1 MGGIH
6 RKVNAVSYAATGSSG
21 GSFLPLL
28 LFIMIPLGMYF
39 LMIRP
44 QQRRAREMQR
54 MQSDVAPGAEVM
66 TGSGMYGTV
75 TEIDEED
82 GTVVL
87 EVSSEV
93 HVRFARA
100 AIARVLSAAPGADAP
115 AAGDPVRAEPVK
127 AEPAKAEVDDDVD
140 TDVKAS
146 EIINRRKD

>member
-1 MGGIH
+1 
-6 RKVNAVSYAATGSSG
+6 VPLAASGSSG
-21 GSFLPLL
+21 GSILPLL

-54 MQSDVAPGAEVM
+54 MQSDLTPGAEVM

-75 TEIDEED
+75 TEVDEED

-87 EVSSEV
+87 EISSEV

-100 AIARVLSAAPGADAP
+100 AIARVLSPGSGTDAGTGT
-115 AAGDPVRAEPVK
+115 AG
-127 AEPAKAEVDDDVD
+127 AEPAAVEPAPTTATPVSADVDDEVD
-140 TDVKAS
+140 TDVRAN

>member
-1 MGGIH
+1 MDGIH

-54 MQSDVAPGAEVM
+54 MQSDLAPGAEVM

-87 EVSSEV
+87 EISSEV

-100 AIARVLSAAPGADAP
+100 AIARVLTQAP
-115 AAGDPVRAEPVK
+115 AVDEPALAEPVRAEP
-127 AEPAKAEVDDDVD
+127 AKADVDDDVD
-140 TDVKAS
+140 TDAKAN

>member
-1 MGGIH
+1 MPF
-6 RKVNAVSYAATGSSG
+6 AATGSSG
-21 GSFLPLL
+21 GSLLPLL

-44 QQRRAREMQR
+44 QQRRARETQQ
-54 MQSDVAPGAEVM
+54 MQSELAPGAEVM

-75 TEIDEED
+75 TELDEED

-87 EVSSEV
+87 EISSEV

-100 AIARVLSAAPGADAP
+100 AIAKVLNAAAAP
-115 AAGDPVRAEPVK
+115 AADADPTAGAPATSSTAEPDRAEL
-127 AEPAKAEVDDDVD
+127 DDDVD
-140 TDVKAS
+140 SDTRAN

>member
-1 MGGIH
+1 M
-6 RKVNAVSYAATGSSG
+6 SYAANGSGS

-44 QQRRAREMQR
+44 QQRRARDLQQT
-54 MQSDVAPGAEVM
+54 QSHLAPGAEVM

-75 TEIDEED
+75 TEIDDED

-87 EVSSEV
+87 EVSTEV

-100 AIARVLSAAPGADAP
+100 AIARVLSPAP
-115 AAGDPVRAEPVK
+115 AAADDSGTTSPVET
-127 AEPAKAEVDDDVD
+127 DDEVD
-140 TDVKAS
+140 TDAKAD
-146 EIINRRKD
+146 EVIHRRKD

>member
-1 MGGIH
+1 
-6 RKVNAVSYAATGSSG
+6 VSYAATGSSG

-44 QQRRAREMQR
+44 QQRRAREMQQ
-54 MQSDVAPGAEVM
+54 MQSQLAPGAEVM

-75 TEIDEED
+75 TEVDEED

-93 HVRFARA
+93 QVRFARA
-100 AIARVLSAAPGADAP
+100 AIARVLTAAPATGESATGPTTEPVAGEP
-115 AAGDPVRAEPVK
+115 AA
-127 AEPAKAEVDDDVD
+127 AEVDDEVD
-140 TDVKAS
+140 TDTRANQV
-146 EIINRRKD
+146 INRRKD